1 MGLNLSVYRNA
12 NLGDCTNGG
21 ISSTFVTLCVVNCIG
36 PFQPTPDSPAVLIER
51 GPYDT
56 LRLIPAVE
64 REDGGWVPARG
75 MFMMGGNYAG
85 TSDSRFGERLNDYVQ
100 GYRFVGVLPIHDR
113 QE

>member
-12 NLGDCTNGG
+12 SLGDCTNGG
-21 ISSTFVTLCVVNCIG
+21 LSSKFVTLCVVNCLG
-36 PFQPTPDSPAVLIER
+36 PFEPTPDSPAVLIER
-51 GPYDT
+51 GPYNT
-56 LRLIPAVE
+56 LRLKPAIK
-64 REDGGWVPARG
+64 DDKGSWVPAPG

-85 TSDSRFGERLNDYVQ
+85 TSDSRFGERLNDYVH